1 MEAIF
6 TLLTMLALLFIGG
19 VILIAVVVAVEV
31 TIELIDHFRIK
42 RRYRKERKK

>member
-19 VILIAVVVAVEV
+19 VILIAVIVAVEV
-31 TIELIDHFRIK
+31 TIGLIDYFRV
-42 RRYRKERKK
+42 RRRLRKERKR